1 MGTVGWLLV
10 VAVGIALGF
19 SVGRLW
25 PGSAAKITELQRERD
40 AAREDLQT
48 YRQDVSGHFER
59 TAELFDKVTADYRGL
74 YEHLATSA
82 RRLGAIKGESVEAP
96 PLAEPERRRLAEPA
110 PVNTPGIAE
119 AEEQPAEAEEQP
131 AEAEERPAEVEE
143 RLAEIEEHPFGVEE
157 KAVEGE
163 EQPFKAERQAEPEA
177 ADLPRAREYPPAA
190 NDEPEQPQ
198 VFEDVTEAEAEHKE
212 KPAESR

>member
-25 PGSAAKITELQRERD
+25 PGSAAKLTELQRERD
-40 AAREDLQT
+40 AAREDLET

-82 RRLGAIKGESVEAP
+82 RRLGAIKGESVQAP
-96 PLAEPERRRLAEPA
+96 PLAEPEKRRLAEPA
-110 PVNTPGIAE
+110 PVKAPEPFIAEEQRAE
-119 AEEQPAEAEEQP
+119 AEAQPVEAGEPPVEAGEQDLEAEKL
-131 AEAEERPAEVEE
+131 V
-143 RLAEIEEHPFGVEE
+143 
-157 KAVEGE
+157 
-163 EQPFKAERQAEPEA
+163 EPEA
-177 ADLPRAREYPPAA
+177 ADLHQARDYPPAA
-190 NDEPEQPQ
+190 NDEPEQP
-198 VFEDVTEAEAEHKE
+198 ETPEELAEGENQE
-212 KPAESR
+212 QPAKSR